1 MTELSGFPFFEVEFD
16 KKGAVDDPQQAQA
29 VVDFV
34 ASGEVTDLFVF
45 SHGWNNDL
53 AEARELYG
61 NLCLQLKE
69 RRGAGSGGGLPGRKL
84 AVLGVFWP
92 SKKFADKELI
102 PSGAASADGGLR
114 DRDLEEQLA
123 ELEGVFDAEDE
134 SGRLLEAKDLIP
146 DLEDRASARRQF
158 VDLLRGALG
167 GVESLDEEI
176 REELPDPFF
185 DLDGSDLLK
194 KFGQATVGASLAAG
208 GGAAGVSASPG
219 GAAGLGGFFGGV
231 RAGARNFLN
240 YLTYYQMKKRAGV
253 VARAGVHETL
263 AQIRDSSPEVK
274 LHLVGHSFGGRL
286 VAAAAKGPEGA
297 SAIVLDS
304 LTLLQAAFSHNG
316 FSQKF
321 DGENDGFFR
330 LVVTDRRV
338 KGPILVSHTKN
349 DKAVGIAYP
358 LASRI
363 AGQQAAGLGDE
374 KDPFGG
380 IGRNGAQKTPEAL
393 DEALLEVSGNYSFQA
408 GKIHNL
414 QADDHISSHSDIAKA
429 EVAHAILEA
438 VATVG

>member
-45 SHGWNNDL
+45 SHGWNNDM
-53 AEARELYG
+53 AEARDLYG
-61 NLCLQLKE
+61 KLCLQLRE
-69 RRGAGSGGGLPGRKL
+69 RLGAGSGGGLPGRKL
-84 AVLGVFWP
+84 AVLGIFWP

-102 PSGAASADGGLR
+102 PSGAASAGGGLR
-114 DRDLEEQLA
+114 DQDLEDQLT
-123 ELEGVFDAEDE
+123 ELAGVFDAEDE
-134 SGRLLEAKDLIP
+134 NERLSQARDLIP

-167 GVESLDEEI
+167 ETGDLDGEI
-176 REELPDPFF
+176 REEMPSPFF
-185 DLDGSDLLK
+185 DLDGSELLE
-194 KFGQATVGASLAAG
+194 KFAEPTVGSFVAAG
-208 GGAAGVSASPG
+208 GGAAGRSDSLG
-219 GAAGLGGFFGGV
+219 GAAGLGGFFGGI
-231 RAGARNFLN
+231 RAGARNLLN
-240 YLTYYQMKKRAGV
+240 YLTYYQMKKRAGI
-253 VARAGVHETL
+253 VALAGVHQTL
-263 AQIRDSSPEVK
+263 GRIRQTNAEVK

-286 VAAAAKGPEGA
+286 VAAAAKGPEDEP
-297 SAIVLDS
+297 AIVFDT
-304 LTLLQAAFSHNG
+304 LTLLQAAFSHHG

-321 DGENDGFFR
+321 DGETDGFFR
-330 LVVTDRRV
+330 AVVAEQRV

-380 IGRNGAQKTPEAL
+380 IGRNGAQKTPEAV
-393 DEALLEVSGNYSFQA
+393 DGTLLEVSGSYSFQA
-408 GKIHNL
+408 GKVHNL
-414 QADDHISSHSDIAKA
+414 EADDHISSHSDIAKA

-438 VATVG
+438 VATA